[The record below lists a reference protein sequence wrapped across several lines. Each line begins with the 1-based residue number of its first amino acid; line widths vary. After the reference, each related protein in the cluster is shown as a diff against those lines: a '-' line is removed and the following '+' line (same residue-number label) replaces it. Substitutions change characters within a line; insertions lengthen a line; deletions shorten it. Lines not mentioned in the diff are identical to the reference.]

1 MLTHPRRIHPATLD
15 KAGLQQDPSSVA
27 AAALLSP
34 INHRPTHS
42 RLINNA
48 FRGWMRKGRAEKG
61 TVRLRFAW
69 DRPLNHQ
76 DTEYPWGPA
85 GLRVDEK
92 AAEKKLEKKKKDETL

>member
-1 MLTHPRRIHPATLD
+1 
-15 KAGLQQDPSSVA
+15 
-27 AAALLSP
+27 
-34 INHRPTHS
+34 
-42 RLINNA
+42 
-48 FRGWMRKGRAEKG
+48 MRKGRAEKG